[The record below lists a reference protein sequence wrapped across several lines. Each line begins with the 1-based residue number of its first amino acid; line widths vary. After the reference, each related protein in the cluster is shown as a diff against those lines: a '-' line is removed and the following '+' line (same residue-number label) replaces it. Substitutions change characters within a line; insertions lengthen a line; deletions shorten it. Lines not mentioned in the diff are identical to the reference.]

1 MKLQAGRP
9 SQKKKANE
17 IEDLKE
23 EQVKTTFNLP
33 KSKIKKLKGYSLE
46 NDMTMREALIGF
58 IDSLK

>member
-9 SQKKKANE
+9 SQKKKAKE

-23 EQVKTTFNLP
+23 DQIKTTFSLP
-33 KSKIKKLKGYSLE
+33 KSKMKKLKVYSLE
-46 NDMTMREALIGF
+46 NDMTMRQAILSF